1 MTRKPF
7 AVNNGRPSGNHSLQS
22 KRPGDRHELSLLNG
36 TSEGALKGWETRR
49 GNGGGGADRSQL
61 LSMRPDTD
69 DMTREASML
78 RDAKATNDKLVKREA
93 GVADDDKKY
102 DEGYQKHYDES
113 VRLDMLKS
121 KEVSASGG
129 TSLTDAE
136 DAELAAFQAAGKDS
150 RYNYLSSKGRKHSNA
165 SEPAADALAN
175 GTSEG
180 ALKGWETR
188 RAGGSSPNNPPSVAE
203 AMGTGGLLN
212 PNVIKRNVDASNGSG
227 PPLLKRHEG
236 GIQYLHADN
245 KTYSNPIHPRSSTWD
260 FPHDAKGMHPTLK
273 ERLVKGGAYKNS
285 AQSEELLSNDGTS
298 TKLDALANGEF
309 VLFKKGQNSLGD
321 IKDDAKKEPE
331 DKDGKGP
338 DDDNDEDDKKAW
350 TPPWKK
356 DGVANGKP
364 CGDSHIPDG
373 STCHV
378 GEGSGESPQ
387 ARSVKVGS
395 SSISGSVISAA
406 IESAKRSGERVSIW
420 KHEGQYGHNEP
431 GGKQKTHPTYKT
443 KLQPIAYAFP
453 DGKIAQ
459 GIMGYDDYPKRGVKP
474 RLHSEPFN
482 PFGDSVSNAGNSA
495 GAHEGWLTRR
505 GAASSAS
512 DAANAMSKSEP
523 VGDVARWH
531 IRAAQLHDKSSSA
544 HVDANPKYSKTGLY
558 GSDFADAAKHH
569 TERSREHGYMADD
582 HRRMSANA
590 MYKHNPKT
598 GRDEVVGN
606 AGNSEGAREGWLTR
620 RGGVRAGDT
629 FDHESGSGKHV
640 KLTIQG
646 QLDGQKNIELDLP
659 KDVHT
664 AIAAGSWK
672 PNADFEKN
680 SRGEDFHTIH
690 GYEPVTKPGGIREKY
705 GKGSEPDKANGL
717 IGQNVSRAKAYYA
730 RARDFGDGTEAQN
743 ALKAKAES
751 ILKEIHSKYHP
762 ALVKAKAAHAS
773 SLGNRAYGVLLNSF
787 RGGLLKNYQNDVQE
801 MLDEVADYASNGE
814 TLPDDLRE
822 QYEEWMDEQN

>member
-7 AVNNGRPSGNHSLQS
+7 AVNNGRNHGNS
-22 KRPGDRHELSLLNG
+22 
-36 TSEGALKGWETRR
+36 
-49 GNGGGGADRSQL
+49 
-61 LSMRPDTD
+61 
-69 DMTREASML
+69 
-78 RDAKATNDKLVKREA
+78 
-93 GVADDDKKY
+93 
-102 DEGYQKHYDES
+102 
-113 VRLDMLKS
+113 
-121 KEVSASGG
+121 
-129 TSLTDAE
+129 
-136 DAELAAFQAAGKDS
+136 LAAQ
-150 RYNYLSSKGRKHSNA
+150 R
-165 SEPAADALAN
+165 AADLALAN

-188 RAGGSSPNNPPSVAE
+188 RAGGNVHGI
-203 AMGTGGLLN
+203 GTGERVNAKPSGFLPVAGGKENDLWKRRSGEVALDHWKRLEKAGKPFYLDRNLQPVPRGKMTVAAPETVAHYEAAAKKN
-212 PNVIKRNVDASNGSG
+212 PNAKWEDSVKAIQRERIMAAFSANDGADEHWKSRHSNRAGELDA
-227 PPLLKRHEG
+227 
-236 GIQYLHADN
+236 IC
-245 KTYSNPIHPRSSTWD
+245 
-260 FPHDAKGMHPTLK
+260 
-273 ERLVKGGAYKNS
+273 NS
-285 AQSEELLSNDGTS
+285 ADCACEIEPAAA
-298 TKLDALANGEF
+298 TKPADALANGEF

-338 DDDNDEDDKKAW
+338 DDDKDEDDKKAW
-350 TPPWKK
+350 VPPWKK
-356 DGVANGKP
+356 DGVENGKA

-373 STCHV
+373 HQCHA
-378 GEGSGESPQ
+378 GEGDVSAGANGEAKMLDSMEKATAAREKARSLTQ
-387 ARSVKVGS
+387 EARSVFNTNPDVHLRASSAHMAASGHENEAAKHARSNGDTYIAEMQSNKASYHKAMGDAHKKANAEWGGGS
-395 SSISGSVISAA
+395 KLATARFIDDAQGAA
-406 IESAKRSGERVSIW
+406 IA
-420 KHEGQYGHNEP
+420 Y
-431 GGKQKTHPTYKT
+431 QKGMEMN
-443 KLQPIAYAFP
+443 ASREN
-453 DGKIAQ
+453 D
-459 GIMGYDDYPKRGVKP
+459 R
-474 RLHSEPFN
+474 RR
-482 PFGDSVSNAGNSA
+482 VSNAGTSE
-495 GAHEGWLTRR
+495 GAKKAWETRR

-558 GSDFADAAKHH
+558 GSGFADAAKHH

-582 HRRMSANA
+582 HRRMSANT

-606 AGNSEGAREGWLTR
+606 AGNSEGAHEGWLTR

-743 ALKAKAES
+743 SLKAKAES

-787 RGGLLKNYQNDVQE
+787 RGGLLKNYQQDFQE